1 LLFSHIRAGD
11 SFPAAEKAKRTVVI
25 KTTSLFKWRAPNII
39 IIIIITI
46 IRFIY
51 RVEHLDRTTTKQ

>member
-1 LLFSHIRAGD
+1 MLFSHIRAGD

-25 KTTSLFKWRAPNII
+25 KTTSLFKRRVPNII
-39 IIIIITI
+39 III

>member
-39 IIIIITI
+39 IIIITI

>member
-1 LLFSHIRAGD
+1 MLFSHIRAGD

-39 IIIIITI
+39 IIITI

>member
-1 LLFSHIRAGD
+1 MLFSHIRAGD

-25 KTTSLFKWRAPNII
+25 KTTSLFKWRVPN
-39 IIIIITI
+39 IIITI

-51 RVEHLDRTTTKQ
+51 RVERLDRTTTKQ

>member
-1 LLFSHIRAGD
+1 MLFSHIRAGD

-39 IIIIITI
+39 IIIITI